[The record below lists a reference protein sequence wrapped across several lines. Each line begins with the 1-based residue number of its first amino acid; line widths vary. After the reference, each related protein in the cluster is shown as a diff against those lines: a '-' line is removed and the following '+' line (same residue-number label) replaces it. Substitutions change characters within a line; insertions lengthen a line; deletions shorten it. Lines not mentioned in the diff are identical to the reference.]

1 MYCAACGMWA
11 LCLPRALLVC
21 WLAALLTG
29 KAGNFTTERYAV
41 TISTSP
47 GFESRQD

>member
-1 MYCAACGMWA
+1 MRHVGFV
-11 LCLPRALLVC
+11 PPVRALLVC